1 MVPPNWKGIEMKK
14 AVLTLEGTLSDVVAV
29 SEAAAKAIAVNDR
42 VRRPL
47 YRELHRL
54 HERRGALAKAPDITR
69 GRKRILWQATWGFLL
84 SAGLSAALTA
94 AVMFGP
100 SDRKSTYITAEQA
113 ASVASPA
120 AVIGIVLLAVA
131 LFLPVPAR
139 PAARYGTVCTLI
151 VGLFVVGLVTFRA
164 VTGVADDR
172 GFDTGQ
178 VAPWLIKM
186 TLTLALLALL
196 AWRLNRK
203 RLLEL
208 QRDLSPAAGKEAMR
222 NLQTAAEHLAA
233 TSVEHWD
240 QGASGSVS
248 AAWNAQLKQLE
259 RQGTP
264 SHVIAQAQAIG
275 PVAWLARFVY
285 GGDFNGDLRRILS
298 R

>member
-1 MVPPNWKGIEMKK
+1 MKK
-14 AVLTLEGTLSDVVAV
+14 AVLTLEGTPSDVVAV
-29 SEAAAKAIAVNDR
+29 SEAAAQAIAVNDR

-47 YRELHRL
+47 FRELHRL
-54 HERRGALAKAPDITR
+54 HERRGAMAKTPDITR

-100 SDRKSTYITAEQA
+100 ADRKSTYITAEQA

-151 VGLFVVGLVTFRA
+151 VGLFVIGLVTFRA

-172 GFDTGQ
+172 GFDSGQ

-186 TLTLALLALL
+186 SLTLALLALL

-203 RLLEL
+203 RVLEL
-208 QRDLSPAAGKEAMR
+208 QQDLSPAGRKEAMR
-222 NLQTAAEHLAA
+222 NLRTAAEHLAA
-233 TSVEHWD
+233 TSLERWG
-240 QGASGSVS
+240 QGAGGSVS
-248 AAWNAQLKQLE
+248 AAWNDQLKQLE

-264 SHVIAQAQAIG
+264 PAVIAQARAIG

-285 GGDFNGDLRRILS
+285 GGDFDGDLRKILS
-298 R
+298 P